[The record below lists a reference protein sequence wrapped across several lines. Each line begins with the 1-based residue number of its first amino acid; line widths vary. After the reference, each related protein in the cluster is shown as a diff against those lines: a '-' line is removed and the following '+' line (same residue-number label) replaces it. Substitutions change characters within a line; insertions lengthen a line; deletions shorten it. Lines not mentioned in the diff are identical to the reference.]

1 MNTSETIKVLIEFV
15 SKQVDPGGGGTVT
28 PAAQTGDIAILAIMA
43 ILFVGVIAYCM
54 FKLSRVFNSEYTSS
68 STSAKHA
75 KNAIVLGRFATIKAV
90 LIAAIV
96 GLIVCLSIATTTA
109 IAKNVNNGI
118 VTIPDKIQIA
128 IDEKTGQPDPVSFQF
143 FNDSSDYAYF
153 TKSNVVLSSEA
164 QSVSSLEEWNL
175 TLNTLGACIFT
186 GKPSG
191 EQYAI
196 NDTKVF
202 EPLQKSD
209 SSLSFSLFNYEAAKA
224 LIGKEV
230 FEITLTCSTD
240 VAFAPEAV
248 TGLIYNES
256 VQTGVPEGA
265 NYTIIGNKATIPGT
279 YTATASLTDP
289 TNFV

>member
-1 MNTSETIKVLIEFV
+1 
-15 SKQVDPGGGGTVT
+15 
-28 PAAQTGDIAILAIMA
+28 MA

-128 IDEKTGQPDPVSFQF
+128 IDEETGQPDPVSFQF

-240 VAFAPEAV
+240 VAFAPEAI
-248 TGLIYNES
+248 TGLTYNES
-256 VQTGVPEGA
+256 EQTGVLEGA
-265 NYTIIGNKATIPGT
+265 NYSISGNKHTIPGN
-279 YTATASLTDP
+279 YTATATLTDP